1 MILGGK
7 MNIWN
12 DILSIVV
19 SNGIFAIL
27 FVWLFCYQLRDSS
40 KRECKYQETIGQL
53 TSHLKVLDDVKQ
65 DLTDIKEFL
74 KNGDCDEKIL

>member
-1 MILGGK
+1 

-27 FVWLFCYQLRDSS
+27 FVWLFWYQLKDSS
-40 KRECKYQETIGQL
+40 KRENKYQDTIGQL
-53 TSHLKVLDDVKQ
+53 TSHLKILEDVKQ
-65 DLTDIKEFL
+65 DLTDIKDFL
-74 KNGDCDEKIL
+74 KNGEKDEEVF

>member
-1 MILGGK
+1 

-27 FVWLFCYQLRDSS
+27 FVWLFWYQLRDSS
-40 KRECKYQETIGQL
+40 KREGKYQDTIGQL
-53 TSHLKVLDDVKQ
+53 TAHLQILEDVKQ

-74 KNGDCDEKIL
+74 KNGDGDEEVF

>member
-1 MILGGK
+1 

-27 FVWLFCYQLRDSS
+27 FVWLFWYQLRDSA
-40 KRECKYQETIGQL
+40 KREEKYQETIHEL
-53 TSHLKVLDDVKQ
+53 TSHLKVLDEVKQ

-74 KNGDCDEKIL
+74 KGGEDEEIF

>member
-1 MILGGK
+1 

-27 FVWLFCYQLRDSS
+27 FVWLFWYQLRDSS
-40 KRECKYQETIGQL
+40 KREEKYQDTIGQL
-53 TSHLKVLDDVKQ
+53 TAHLQILEDVKQ

-74 KNGDCDEKIL
+74 KNGDSDEEVF

>member
-1 MILGGK
+1 

-27 FVWLFCYQLRDSS
+27 FVWLFWYQLKDSS
-40 KRECKYQETIGQL
+40 KREEKYQDTIGQL
-53 TSHLKVLDDVKQ
+53 TTHLKILEDVKQ

-74 KNGDCDEKIL
+74 KNGDCDEEFF

>member
-1 MILGGK
+1 

-40 KRECKYQETIGQL
+40 KRESKYQDTIGQL
-53 TSHLKVLDDVKQ
+53 TLHLRVLDDVKQ